1 MPCNDITENIE
12 IVLDKNDCLKTYRL
26 NKKTCGGA
34 VGVESFLL
42 DRLRNKTVARI
53 LEYDPEFSGG
63 HHRPEDHA
71 EEFVALKHLHAV
83 KSTLEVYTGDASGAI
98 GDPCTIAGVSI
109 DGDDTII
116 DAQIDI
122 RLITERIR
130 ACAHCGPG

>member
-1 MPCNDITENIE
+1 MPCGDVGENIT
-12 IVLDKNDCLKTYRL
+12 IVLDVNGRL
-26 NKKTCGGA
+26 RSYKLTKSTCGGA

-42 DRLRNKTVARI
+42 DKLQNKTVAGI
-53 LEYDPEFSGG
+53 LSYDPVFSGN
-63 HHRPEDHA
+63 HQRPEDHA

-83 KSTLEVYTGDASGAI
+83 KSTLEVYTGNAPGAV
-98 GDPCTIAGVSI
+98 GDPCTIAGVSY

-122 RLITERIR
+122 RLMTERIK